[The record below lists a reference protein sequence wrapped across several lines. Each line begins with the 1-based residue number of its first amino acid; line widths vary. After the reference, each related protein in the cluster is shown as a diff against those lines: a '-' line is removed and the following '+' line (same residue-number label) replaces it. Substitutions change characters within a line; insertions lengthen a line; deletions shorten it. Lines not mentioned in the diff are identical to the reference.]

1 MPTGAAAGAA
11 AGAGTGTAAAGTGA
25 GSAGSTAGS
34 AQGNTAPNNS
44 INNQIDYSLN
54 SFGLGNPTTQKIN
67 PIYIWLF
74 IGFSIVVIFVYLKFF
89 RKK

>member
-11 AGAGTGTAAAGTGA
+11 AGAGTGAAAGTGA
-25 GSAGSTAGS
+25 GSAGSAAGS
-34 AQGNTAPNNS
+34 AQANTTPNNS
-44 INNQIDYSLN
+44 KNTQIDYSLN
-54 SFGLGNPTTQKIN
+54 GLGLGNPTNQKIN

-74 IGFSIVVIFVYLKFF
+74 IGFSIVVIFVYFKFF